1 MKRILIYTVFII
13 ILLTGCAKKQNQEM
27 DVFSS
32 NIEKNSS
39 ETSMSLTIVLNQKIS
54 SKNHKKYAQSII
66 THCKKNN
73 FKSTQFSYDLYGYPS
88 TLDVTVYER
97 EEDIRK
103 NNICFAFEYYPKDK
117 NIPSKYTIDNT
128 SENYTLDIK
137 R

>member
-66 THCKKNN
+66 THCKKIILKAQNLAMI
-73 FKSTQFSYDLYGYPS
+73 YM
-88 TLDVTVYER
+88 
-97 EEDIRK
+97 DIHQ
-103 NNICFAFEYYPKDK
+103 
-117 NIPSKYTIDNT
+117 
-128 SENYTLDIK
+128 L
-137 R
+137 